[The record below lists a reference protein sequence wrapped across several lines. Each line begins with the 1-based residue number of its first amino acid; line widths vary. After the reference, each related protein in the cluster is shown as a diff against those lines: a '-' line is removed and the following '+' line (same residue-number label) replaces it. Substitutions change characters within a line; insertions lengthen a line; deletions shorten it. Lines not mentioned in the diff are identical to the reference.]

1 LAPQAETALSALWS
15 GAGRDSVTDIAS
27 IIEMGATVIAGL
39 DEGKI
44 AIAA

>member
-15 GAGRDSVTDIAS
+15 AAGRDAVAEIAS
-27 IIEMGATVIAGL
+27 IIDMGATVIAGL
-39 DEGKI
+39 DEGKM